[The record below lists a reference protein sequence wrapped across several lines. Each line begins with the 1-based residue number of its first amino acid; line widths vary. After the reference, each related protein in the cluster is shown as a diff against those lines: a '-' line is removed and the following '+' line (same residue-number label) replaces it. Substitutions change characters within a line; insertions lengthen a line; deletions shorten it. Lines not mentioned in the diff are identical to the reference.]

1 MFFHRGLS
9 RAVAGAAFALSLSVP
24 AFAQPATGLSLPE
37 ALARAEAQAPT
48 VAEAKAAVD
57 AARGRTLQAGA
68 IPNPEARLE
77 VENFSGSGVYSGLDL
92 AETTLAIGQTIEMG
106 GKRESRIAAG
116 NAEIVAAETRQTI
129 ARADLN
135 LEVRRLF
142 AIALAT
148 REQVA
153 LAQGALDRAR
163 DLARVAQTL
172 VDAGREPP
180 LRALRAKS
188 AAAEAEAEF
197 QRVSSDDS
205 SARAALAA
213 LLGDT
218 IAPTSVAGTFET
230 LTDTPKLVDPT
241 ETLNVRLALA
251 EADAARAIVSRERAS
266 AATDI
271 TIELGAKRFQ
281 DSRDTAVVFG
291 LSLPIPI
298 FDRNQGNIA
307 AASADVS
314 AANARRLQALAEAVR
329 RMNDADSL
337 LRAAQARVTTL
348 ETSAVPAANEALA
361 LARAGFEAGRFTLLD
376 VLDAEAA
383 FASAQSS
390 LIDARRDR
398 ANAAAALS
406 RAVAR

>member
-1 MFFHRGLS
+1 MFFPRGLS
-9 RAVAGAAFALSLSVP
+9 RAVAGAALVLSLSGP
-24 AFAQPATGLSLPE
+24 AWAQAGGAITLPE

-48 VAEAKAAVD
+48 LAAAKAAVD
-57 AARGRTLQAGA
+57 AARGRTQQAGYM
-68 IPNPEARLE
+68 PNPEARLE
-77 VENFSGSGVYSGLDL
+77 VENFSGSGLYSGLDL

-106 GKRESRIAAG
+106 GKRESRVAAG
-116 NAEIVAAETRQTI
+116 NAEVVAAETRQTI

-142 AIALAT
+142 AIALAS

-163 DLARVAQTL
+163 DLAKVAQTL

-197 QRVSSDDS
+197 QRISAEDG

-218 IAPTSVAGTFET
+218 IAPAAVVGTFEA
-230 LTDTPKLVDPT
+230 LTETPKLVDPT
-241 ETLNVRLALA
+241 ETLDVRLALA
-251 EADAARAIVSRERAS
+251 EAESARAIVSRERAA

-271 TIELGAKRFQ
+271 TAELGVKRFE

-291 LSLPIPI
+291 LSMPIPI

-329 RMNDADSL
+329 RMNEADSL
-337 LRAAQARVTTL
+337 LRAAQARVATL
-348 ETSAVPAANEALA
+348 ETSAVPAANEALQ

-383 FASAQSS
+383 FASAQSA

-398 ANAAAALS
+398 VNAAAALS

>member
-1 MFFHRGLS
+1 MFFPRGLS
-9 RAVAGAAFALSLSVP
+9 RAVAGAALALSLTSP
-24 AFAQPATGLSLPE
+24 AWAQAGGVLTLPE
-37 ALARAEAQAPT
+37 ALARAESQAP
-48 VAEAKAAVD
+48 ALAAAKAAVD
-57 AARGRTLQAGA
+57 AARGRTEQAGYM
-68 IPNPEARLE
+68 PNPEARLE
-77 VENFSGSGVYSGLDL
+77 VENFSGSGLYSGLDL

-106 GKRESRIAAG
+106 GKRETRIAAG

-142 AIALAT
+142 AIALAS

-163 DLARVAQTL
+163 DLAKVAQTL

-180 LRALRAKS
+180 LRALRARS

-197 QRVSSDDS
+197 QRVSAEDG
-205 SARAALAA
+205 SARSALAA

-218 IAPTSVAGTFET
+218 VAPTAVVGTFEA
-230 LTDTPKLVDPT
+230 LTETPKLVDPT
-241 ETLNVRLALA
+241 ETLDVRLALA
-251 EADAARAIVSRERAS
+251 EAESARAIVSRERAA

-271 TIELGAKRFQ
+271 TAELGVKRFE

-291 LSLPIPI
+291 LSMPIPI

-329 RMNDADSL
+329 RMNEADSL

-348 ETSAVPAANEALA
+348 EASAVPAANEALQ

-383 FASAQSS
+383 FASAQSA

>member
-1 MFFHRGLS
+1 MFSPRGLL
-9 RAVAGAAFALSLSVP
+9 RAVAGAALVMSLAGPAL
-24 AFAQPATGLSLPE
+24 AQAGSILTLPE
-37 ALARAEAQAPT
+37 ALARAEAQAPAL
-48 VAEAKAAVD
+48 AEAKAAVD
-57 AARGRTLQAGA
+57 AARGRTQQAGV

-77 VENFSGSGVYSGLDL
+77 VENFSGSGLYSGLDQ

-116 NAEIVAAETRQTI
+116 NAEVVAAETRQTI

-142 AIALAT
+142 ANALAS

-163 DLARVAQTL
+163 DLSRVAQTL

-180 LRALRAKS
+180 LRALRARS
-188 AAAEAEAEF
+188 AAAEAEAEL
-197 QRVSSDDS
+197 QRISAEDS
-205 SARAALAA
+205 GARAALAA

-218 IAPTSVAGTFET
+218 VAPIAIVGTFEA
-230 LTDTPKLVDPT
+230 LTDTPRLVDPT
-241 ETLNVRLALA
+241 ETLDVRLALA
-251 EADAARAIVSRERAS
+251 EAESARAVVSRERAS

-271 TIELGAKRFQ
+271 TVELGAKRFE

-291 LSLPIPI
+291 LSMPIPI

-307 AASADVS
+307 AASADVN
-314 AANARRLQALAEAVR
+314 AANARRLRALAEAVR
-329 RMNDADSL
+329 GMNEADSL

-348 ETSAVPAANEALA
+348 ETSAVPAANEALE

-376 VLDAEAA
+376 VLDAEEA
-383 FASAQSS
+383 FASAQSA

>member
-1 MFFHRGLS
+1 MFSPRGLL
-9 RAVAGAAFALSLSVP
+9 RAVAGAALVMSLAGPALAQAGSVL
-24 AFAQPATGLSLPE
+24 TLPE
-37 ALARAEAQAPT
+37 ALARAEAQAPAL
-48 VAEAKAAVD
+48 AEAKAGVD
-57 AARGRTLQAGA
+57 AARGRTQQAGV

-77 VENFSGSGVYSGLDL
+77 VENFAGSGLYSGLEQ
-92 AETTLAIGQTIEMG
+92 AETTLAIAQTIEMG

-116 NAEIVAAETRQTI
+116 NAEVVAAETRQTI

-142 AIALAT
+142 AIALAS
-148 REQVA
+148 REQVS

-180 LRALRAKS
+180 LRALRARS

-197 QRVSSDDS
+197 QRVSAEDS

-218 IAPTSVAGTFET
+218 IAPTAIVGTFET
-230 LTDTPKLVDPT
+230 LTDAPRLVDPT
-241 ETLNVRLALA
+241 ETLDVRLALA
-251 EADAARAIVSRERAS
+251 EAESARAIVSRERA
-266 AATDI
+266 AASTDF
-271 TIELGAKRFQ
+271 TAELGVKRFE

-291 LSLPIPI
+291 LSMPIPI

-307 AASADVS
+307 AASADVN
-314 AANARRLQALAEAVR
+314 AANARQLRALAEAVR
-329 RMNDADSL
+329 RMNEADSV
-337 LRAAQARVTTL
+337 LRAAQARVATL
-348 ETSAVPAANEALA
+348 ETSAVPAANEALE

-376 VLDAEAA
+376 VLDAEEA
-383 FASAQSS
+383 FASAQSA

>member
-1 MFFHRGLS
+1 MFFPRGLS
-9 RAVAGAAFALSLSVP
+9 RAVAGAALVLSLSGP
-24 AFAQPATGLSLPE
+24 AWAQSGSVLTLPE
-37 ALARAEAQAPT
+37 ALARAEAQAPAL
-48 VAEAKAAVD
+48 AEAKAAVD
-57 AARGRTLQAGA
+57 AARGRTQQAGFS
-68 IPNPEARLE
+68 PNPEARLG
-77 VENFSGSGVYSGLDL
+77 VENFSGSGLYTGLDL

-116 NAEIVAAETRQTI
+116 NAEITTAETRQTI
-129 ARADLN
+129 VRADLG

-142 AIALAT
+142 AVALAS

-180 LRALRAKS
+180 LRALRARA
-188 AAAEAEAEF
+188 AAAEAEAEY
-197 QRVSSDDS
+197 QRVSSEDT

-218 IAPTSVAGTFET
+218 VAPVAVAGTFEA
-230 LTDTPKLVDPT
+230 LTEAPKLVDPT
-241 ETLNVRLALA
+241 ETLDVRLALA
-251 EADAARAIVSRERAS
+251 EAEAARAIVSRERAA

-271 TIELGAKRFQ
+271 TAELGVKRFE

-291 LSLPIPI
+291 LSMPIPI

-307 AASADVS
+307 AASADVN
-314 AANARRLQALAEAVR
+314 AANARRLQALSDAVR
-329 RMNDADSL
+329 RMNEADSQ
-337 LRAAQARVTTL
+337 LRAAQSRVTTL
-348 ETSAVPAANEALA
+348 ETSAVPAANEALD
-361 LARAGFEAGRFTLLD
+361 LARSGFEAGRFTLLD

-398 ANAAAALS
+398 AIAAAALS

>member
-1 MFFHRGLS
+1 MSFLRGLS
-9 RAVAGAAFALSLSVP
+9 RAVAGAALVLSLASP
-24 AFAQPATGLSLPE
+24 AWAQAGGVLTLPE
-37 ALARAEAQAPT
+37 ALARAEAQAPAL
-48 VAEAKAAVD
+48 AEAKAAVD
-57 AARGRTLQAGA
+57 AARGRARQAGFM
-68 IPNPEARLE
+68 PNPEARLD
-77 VENFSGSGVYSGLDL
+77 VENFSGSGLYSGLDL

-106 GKRESRIAAG
+106 GKRESRVAAG
-116 NAEIVAAETRQTI
+116 SAEVVAAETRQII

-142 AIALAT
+142 AIALAS

-163 DLARVAQTL
+163 DLSKVAQTL

-180 LRALRAKS
+180 LRALRARS

-197 QRVSSDDS
+197 QRVSSEDLS
-205 SARAALAA
+205 SRAALAA
-213 LLGDT
+213 LLGD
-218 IAPTSVAGTFET
+218 IVAPTAIVGNFEA
-230 LTDTPKLVDPT
+230 LTETPKLVDPS
-241 ETLNVRLALA
+241 ETLDVRLALA
-251 EADAARAIVSRERAS
+251 EAESAKAVVSRERAS

-271 TIELGAKRFQ
+271 TVELGAKHFE

-291 LSLPIPI
+291 LSMPIPI

-307 AASADVS
+307 AASADVN
-314 AANARRLQALAEAVR
+314 AANARRLRALAEAVR
-329 RMNDADSL
+329 RMNEADSL

-348 ETSAVPAANEALA
+348 ETSAVPAANEALQ
-361 LARAGFEAGRFTLLD
+361 LARSGFEAGRFTLLD
-376 VLDAEAA
+376 VLDAEDA
-383 FASAQSS
+383 FASAQSA

>member
-1 MFFHRGLS
+1 MFFPRGLS
-9 RAVAGAAFALSLSVP
+9 RAVAGVALAISLAGP
-24 AFAQPATGLSLPE
+24 AWGQSGSILTLPE
-37 ALARAEAQAPT
+37 ALARAEAQAPALT
-48 VAEAKAAVD
+48 QAKAAVD
-57 AARGRTLQAGA
+57 VARGRTQQAGFS
-68 IPNPEARLE
+68 PNPEVRLE
-77 VENFSGSGVYSGLDL
+77 VENFSGSGLYAGLDL
-92 AETTLAIGQTIEMG
+92 AETTFAIGQTIEMG

-116 NAEIVAAETRQTI
+116 TAEVIAAETRQVI
-129 ARADLN
+129 ARADLG

-142 AIALAT
+142 AIALAS

-163 DLARVAQTL
+163 DLAKVAQTL
-172 VDAGREPP
+172 VDTGREPP
-180 LRALRAKS
+180 LRALRARS

-197 QRVSSDDS
+197 QRVASEDS

-218 IAPTSVAGTFET
+218 VAPAAVAGTFEA
-230 LTDTPKLVDPT
+230 LTATPKMVDPT
-241 ETLNVRLALA
+241 ETLDVRLALA
-251 EADAARAIVSRERAS
+251 EAEAARAVVSRERA
-266 AATDI
+266 AASTDI
-271 TIELGAKRFQ
+271 TAELGVKRFE

-291 LSLPIPI
+291 LSMPIPI

-307 AASADVS
+307 AASADVT

-329 RMNDADSL
+329 RMNESDSQ

-348 ETSAVPAANEALA
+348 ETSAVPAANEALD

-376 VLDAEAA
+376 VLDAEAGY
-383 FASAQSS
+383 ASAQSA

>member
-1 MFFHRGLS
+1 MFFPRGLS
-9 RAVAGAAFALSLSVP
+9 RAVAGAALVLSLASP
-24 AFAQPATGLSLPE
+24 AWAQTGEVLTLPE
-37 ALARAEAQAPT
+37 ALARAESQAP
-48 VAEAKAAVD
+48 ALAAAKAAVD
-57 AARGRTLQAGA
+57 AARGRTEQAGYM
-68 IPNPEARLE
+68 PNPEARLE
-77 VENFSGSGVYSGLDL
+77 VENFSGSGLYSGLDL

-106 GKRESRIAAG
+106 GKRETRIAAG

-142 AIALAT
+142 AIALAS

-163 DLARVAQTL
+163 DLAKVAQTL

-180 LRALRAKS
+180 LRALRARA

-197 QRVSSDDS
+197 ERVSAEDG

-218 IAPTSVAGTFET
+218 VAPSAVVGTFEA
-230 LTDTPKLVDPT
+230 LTETPKLVDPT
-241 ETLNVRLALA
+241 DTLDVRLALA
-251 EADAARAIVSRERAS
+251 EAESARAIVSRERAA

-271 TIELGAKRFQ
+271 TAELGVKRFE

-291 LSLPIPI
+291 LSMPIPI

-329 RMNDADSL
+329 RMNEADSL
-337 LRAAQARVTTL
+337 LRAAKARVATL
-348 ETSAVPAANEALA
+348 EASAVPAANEALQ

-383 FASAQSS
+383 FASAQSA

>member
-1 MFFHRGLS
+1 MFFPRGLS
-9 RAVAGAAFALSLSVP
+9 RAVAGAALVLSLTSP
-24 AFAQPATGLSLPE
+24 AWAQAGGVLTLPE
-37 ALARAEAQAPT
+37 ALARAESQAP
-48 VAEAKAAVD
+48 ALAAAKAAVD
-57 AARGRTLQAGA
+57 AARGRTEQAGYM
-68 IPNPEARLE
+68 PNPEARLE
-77 VENFSGSGVYSGLDL
+77 VENFSGSGLYSGLDL

-106 GKRESRIAAG
+106 GKRETRIAAG

-142 AIALAT
+142 AIALAS

-163 DLARVAQTL
+163 DLAKVAQTL

-180 LRALRAKS
+180 LRALRARS

-197 QRVSSDDS
+197 QRVSAEDG
-205 SARAALAA
+205 SARSALAA

-218 IAPTSVAGTFET
+218 VAPTAVVGTFEA
-230 LTDTPKLVDPT
+230 LTETPKLVDPT
-241 ETLNVRLALA
+241 ETLDVRLALA
-251 EADAARAIVSRERAS
+251 EAESARAIVSRERAA

-271 TIELGAKRFQ
+271 TAELGVKRFE

-291 LSLPIPI
+291 LSMPIPI

-329 RMNDADSL
+329 RMNEADSL

-348 ETSAVPAANEALA
+348 EASAVTAANEALQ

-383 FASAQSS
+383 FASAQSA